1 MQWIISATDQ
11 VLPAAISRM
20 EETLGSIA
28 WLDPIEAKLVWLRAS
43 GQRLNPGGK
52 IARVAH
58 VADISYA
65 VNRRLRTKCCLFD
78 VPKQKRSR

>member
-43 GQRLNPGGK
+43 GQR
-52 IARVAH
+52 
-58 VADISYA
+58 
-65 VNRRLRTKCCLFD
+65 
-78 VPKQKRSR
+78 